1 MKKKHSRVIASM
13 ICTVFIFFCAV
24 PSAWAAGADAKANDI
39 GIKAQSACLVDAD
52 TGNVLYEYNADAR
65 CGPASVT
72 KIMTLLLIME
82 AMDRG
87 EFSPD
92 DTVTAS
98 ADASGIGGSQIYLK
112 EGETFPVRDMI
123 KSIVIASAND
133 AAYAMGEFTAGS
145 NDAFVR
151 RMNERA
157 RELGMTNTHFVN
169 VHGLDEDDH
178 YTSARDVAVMS
189 RELIS
194 HADIF
199 DYTTLR
205 LDSIRDGEF
214 TLTSTNKLLKTYDGI
229 TGLKTGSTGKSL
241 FSMSATAERDGV
253 RLIAVVM
260 TSPTSD
266 DRFKDAARLLDYGF
280 ERYTKFMPP
289 KNEKG
294 LEPMTVLNG
303 REDFVELVPEDG
315 PGVLVLKEDVGRITG
330 RALLPESINAPVKE
344 GEKVGNLIYTLDGEV
359 ICDVP
364 VTAAAS
370 VEKLNVGYCLMLL
383 LKSVFRPL

>member
-1 MKKKHSRVIASM
+1 MP
-13 ICTVFIFFCAV
+13 T
-24 PSAWAAGADAKANDI
+24 AWAAGADAKANDI

-133 AAYAMGEFTAGS
+133 AAYAMGEFTADS
-145 NDAFVR
+145 NNAFVR

-169 VHGLDEDDH
+169 V
-178 YTSARDVAVMS
+178 
-189 RELIS
+189 
-194 HADIF
+194 
-199 DYTTLR
+199 
-205 LDSIRDGEF
+205 
-214 TLTSTNKLLKTYDGI
+214 
-229 TGLKTGSTGKSL
+229 
-241 FSMSATAERDGV
+241 
-253 RLIAVVM
+253 
-260 TSPTSD
+260 
-266 DRFKDAARLLDYGF
+266 
-280 ERYTKFMPP
+280 
-289 KNEKG
+289 
-294 LEPMTVLNG
+294 
-303 REDFVELVPEDG
+303 
-315 PGVLVLKEDVGRITG
+315 
-330 RALLPESINAPVKE
+330 
-344 GEKVGNLIYTLDGEV
+344 
-359 ICDVP
+359 
-364 VTAAAS
+364 
-370 VEKLNVGYCLMLL
+370 
-383 LKSVFRPL
+383 